1 LSGDTQVGLRVYNL
15 RGQKVRILV
24 DQYQT
29 AREKQVIWDGT
40 NQNSDKVASGIS
52 FYRLEVNGTGE
63 VGRMV
68 FLK

>member
-63 VGRMV
+63 VRRMV